1 MGNISNKKNKKN
13 YSLQVRLGII
23 FLTSVLLSACVS
35 SPLQAP
41 CDAHA
46 SFCGNKTKINHW

>member
-1 MGNISNKKNKKN
+1 MKKPSSENN
-13 YSLQVRLGII
+13 ALQIRLGIL
-23 FLTSVLLSACVS
+23 FLMSVLLSACVS

-46 SFCGNKTKINHW
+46 SFCGSKTKINHW